1 MAWLLLFAAG
11 AVEVVMALALK
22 QAAGWTRPLPSA
34 IGVGAGLAS
43 IVLLTLAL
51 RSLPA
56 ATAYAIWTGI
66 GAIGVTVLGIAL
78 YGESAA
84 PARLLCIALIAAGI
98 AGLRLL
104 EP

>member
-22 QAAGWTRPLPSA
+22 QAAGWTRPLPS
-34 IGVGAGLAS
+34 
-43 IVLLTLAL
+43 
-51 RSLPA
+51 
-56 ATAYAIWTGI
+56 
-66 GAIGVTVLGIAL
+66 AIGVTVLGIAL